1 MITRI
6 LKFEKEEVT
15 KINNLFKNSI
25 ISDYTNKGEG
35 GNIILKE
42 YEIKENDTD
51 IKVIFRVYVK
61 DERVISSLEIS
72 ENGSSDFEEI
82 SYIEEKSYDMKVN
95 GNSIR
100 IKFEIE

>member
-15 KINNLFKNSI
+15 KINNLFKNSS

-42 YEIKENDTD
+42 YEIEDTD
-51 IKVIFRVYVK
+51 IKVIFRVYVQ

>member
-15 KINNLFKNSI
+15 KINNLFKNSS

-42 YEIKENDTD
+42 YEIEDTD

-82 SYIEEKSYDMKVN
+82 YYIEEKSYDMKVN

>member
-6 LKFEKEEVT
+6 LKFEKEEAT
-15 KINNLFKNSI
+15 KINNLFKDSS

-42 YEIKENDTD
+42 YEIEDTD

>member
-15 KINNLFKNSI
+15 KINDLFKNSS

-42 YEIKENDTD
+42 YEIEDTD

>member
-15 KINNLFKNSI
+15 KINNLFKNSS

-35 GNIILKE
+35 ENIILKE

>member
-15 KINNLFKNSI
+15 KINNLFKNSS

-42 YEIKENDTD
+42 YEIEDTD
-51 IKVIFRVYVK
+51 IKVIFRVYIK

>member
-15 KINNLFKNSI
+15 KINDLFKNSS

-42 YEIKENDTD
+42 YEIEDTD

-82 SYIEEKSYDMKVN
+82 SYIEEKSYDMKIN

>member
-15 KINNLFKNSI
+15 KINNLFKNSS

-42 YEIKENDTD
+42 YEIEDTD
-51 IKVIFRVYVK
+51 IKGIFRVYVK

>member
-15 KINNLFKNSI
+15 KINNLFKNSS

-42 YEIKENDTD
+42 YEIEDTD